1 MLHSTMKFISFD
13 NLLLSLCK
21 QRQEPQHSESV
32 RLPGGYEYRDYF
44 PNNDVAKVG
53 INPPLVT
60 LGFLTT
66 CPPYNDGQDLDPWI
80 C

>member
-1 MLHSTMKFISFD
+1 MTSTLRKAT
-13 NLLLSLCK
+13 
-21 QRQEPQHSESV
+21 QHSESV